1 MKKGYKTQW
10 FIAFYLLDDSILIH
24 FTKYFAA
31 NIHFK
36 LKLQTGKTSIFL
48 VGKCLGSI
56 NNS

>member
-36 LKLQTGKTSIFL
+36 LKMQTGKKTVFSL
-48 VGKCLGSI
+48 SG
-56 NNS
+56 NA